1 MRERG
6 GWGGERIVCVC
17 ERECHVCALLV
28 HTSSAYFDET
38 CEEDLIMG
46 ENVP

>member
-1 MRERG
+1 MCV
-6 GWGGERIVCVC
+6 GER
-17 ERECHVCALLV
+17 EESHVCALLV

-46 ENVP
+46 ENVA